1 MGNKNVTYN
10 KNVTKDD
17 LIQPK
22 KSNLAI
28 LEENLDLL
36 KECIEFQF
44 LKLCKLD
51 PGKRQF
57 KEDLF
62 QDVAVWILTYDNEK
76 LNDAY
81 RNKHVNA
88 LFTRIIQNQIY
99 SNSSKFYRQ
108 YIDYDKRA
116 LWDTTEY
123 VKRKENGEREEE
135 Y

>member
-44 LKLCKLD
+44 KKLCKLD

-57 KEDLF
+57 KEDLL

-123 VKRKENGEREEE
+123 VKRKENEREEE